1 MDVSEVEPVS
11 KIAAKEESDLII
23 IASPNAALPGPQAA
37 VEILSATKKPIIL
50 ITDDPARKETDAF
63 KAKGL
68 GYIIVQGDPM
78 IGAKQ
83 AFLDPTEM
91 ALFNADIIRVLAGTG
106 VFRLIHTVIDQ
117 VLKQIGD
124 GETPELPQLIV
135 NKETAVKY
143 SGMKNPYAHAKAMA
157 SYEIA
162 RRVGTLASQGTFK
175 VKEKARYLPILSA
188 AHEMLRSAALLADEA
203 REIEK
208 ANDSVARTT
217 HFKDGSLHKKSG
229 LFDKYD

>member
-1 MDVSEVEPVS
+1 MDPSEVEEIT
-11 KIAAKEESDLII
+11 KIAVKEESDLII
-23 IASPNAALPGPQAA
+23 IASPNASLPGPKAA
-37 VEILSATKKPIIL
+37 AEIMSQTKKPIVL
-50 ITDDPARKETDAF
+50 ITDDPARKSADDF
-63 KAKGL
+63 KAQGL

-83 AFLDPTEM
+83 AFLDSTEM

-106 VFRLIHTVIDQ
+106 VFRLIHTEIDK
-117 VLKQIGD
+117 VLKQISD
-124 GETPELPQLIV
+124 GETPELPQMIV
-135 NKETAVKY
+135 NKEIAVKY
-143 SGMKNPYAHAKAMA
+143 SGIKNPYAYAKAMA

-175 VKEKARYLPILSA
+175 VKEKERYLPILAA
-188 AHEMLRSAALLADEA
+188 AHEMLRTAANLVDEA

-208 ANDSVARTT
+208 TNDSVTRTT
-217 HFKDGSLHKKSG
+217 HFKDGSVHKKAG